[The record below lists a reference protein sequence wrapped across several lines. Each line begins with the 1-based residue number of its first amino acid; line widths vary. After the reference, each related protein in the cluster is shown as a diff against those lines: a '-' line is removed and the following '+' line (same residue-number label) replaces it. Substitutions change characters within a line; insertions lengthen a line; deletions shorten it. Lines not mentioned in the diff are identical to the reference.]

1 VGLVGLYVVVA
12 SAPPVGPSMGT
23 VSSRD
28 SVSEDIVTRLVLST
42 GSWILLD
49 HLKKSVPGLGDSPRV
64 VVLGSAVAEL

>member
-1 VGLVGLYVVVA
+1 
-12 SAPPVGPSMGT
+12 MGT

-49 HLKKSVPGLGDSPRV
+49 HLKKSVPGLGDSTRV